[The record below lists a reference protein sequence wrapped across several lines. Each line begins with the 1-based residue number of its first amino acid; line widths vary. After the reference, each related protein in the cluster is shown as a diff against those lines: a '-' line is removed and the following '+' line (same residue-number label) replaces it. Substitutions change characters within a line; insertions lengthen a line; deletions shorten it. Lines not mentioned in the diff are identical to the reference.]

1 MTSEYISKKQ
11 IAKDRFTFF
20 FEVLIVFMGIFLFM
34 LIPFFVMNLIDSNSI
49 FYGPINY
56 LLKAVGMTLAIPIF
70 LYLSDFILESQKVI
84 VEKDIS
90 PAKGHLMLYKISKSN
105 YKYQLLFGILL
116 LFLIFIPLDFFTY
129 FFIPDML
136 EFSAN
141 ALIMNSTN
149 AYLQQEY
156 LIFLGSAIVIHISV
170 AIYEETV
177 ARGFLTKRGSE
188 YFQKISAVFIA
199 SLYFGLGHFAY
210 LFNPIS
216 LQYPLVF
223 PFIWFFQT
231 FIVGVILSLIILKR
245 KWLFPVIFAHSI
257 NNIISAHAIWNF
269 LQGNQFASIAIYLYL
284 PLLIVGI
291 ILFVWQFSRIKESL
305 SLGLK
310 ELRSYAMSGE
320 SRSDKV
326 VIIFVDFVIGVLV
339 FLVGIII
346 I

>member
-1 MTSEYISKKQ
+1 I
-11 IAKDRFTFF
+11 I
-20 FEVLIVFMGIFLFM
+20 FMGIFLFL
-34 LIPFFVMNLIDSNSI
+34 LIPFFIMNLIDTSSI
-49 FYGPINY
+49 LYGPLNY
-56 LLKAVGMTLAIPIF
+56 LLKAVGVILAIPIF
-70 LYLSDFILESQKVI
+70 LYLSDFILESQRKEII
-84 VEKDIS
+84 VKEDIS
-90 PAKGHLMLYKISKSN
+90 PAKGHLMLYKISKGN
-105 YKYQLLFGILL
+105 FKYQILFGTLL
-116 LFLIFIPLDFFTY
+116 LFLVFIPLDFFTY

-177 ARGFLTKRGSE
+177 VRGFLTIRGSK

-216 LQYPLVF
+216 TQYPLVF
-223 PFIWFFQT
+223 PFIWFVQT
-231 FIVGVILSLIILKR
+231 FFVGVILSLIVLNK

-269 LQGNQFASIAIYLYL
+269 LQGNQFEVIAIYLYI

-291 ILFVWQFSRIKESL
+291 ILFVWQFSRIKESIL
-305 SLGLK
+305 IGLK
-310 ELRSYAMSGE
+310 ELRSYAMRGE
-320 SRSDKV
+320 FGSDKA
-326 VIIFVDFVIGVLV
+326 VIVLV
-339 FLVGIII
+339 DLIIGLLIFLVGVIII
-346 I
+346 